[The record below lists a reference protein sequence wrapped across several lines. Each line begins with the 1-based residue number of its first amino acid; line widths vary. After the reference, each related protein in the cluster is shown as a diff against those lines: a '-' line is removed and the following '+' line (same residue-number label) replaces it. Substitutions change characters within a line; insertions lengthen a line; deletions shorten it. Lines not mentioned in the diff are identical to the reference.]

1 MKALALLLIV
11 IHIHSTLIQGK
22 CVCICAYMGG
32 WVGVKFGMINR
43 PIKTRG
49 SGSRGQEEAACVRH
63 QAYATTTVS
72 YLHK

>member
-22 CVCICAYMGG
+22 CVRICACMGG
-32 WVGVKFGMINR
+32 WVGVKFGIINR

-49 SGSRGQEEAACVRH
+49 SG
-63 QAYATTTVS
+63 
-72 YLHK
+72 